1 VTAEG
6 RHLSGAEA
14 LMWSLDDEPA
24 LRSTFVSVSLLD
36 RAIDPERFHARIA
49 RAVLS
54 LSILRQR
61 VVPTPF
67 DLAPPRWEEDPDFD
81 LDRHIDH
88 RHLRR
93 PGSNRQL
100 LDLAAA
106 ICAEPFD
113 RSHPLWQFTMVDG
126 LRGGRGALVAKMH
139 HVLSDGVGAV
149 RISASFVDLTADADL
164 LATAAS
170 GAAGRAGVDDIAR
183 VGAGPGGRPVGHR
196 GGWLEEAAGTVA
208 PIVAA
213 NAAELRRNVSAV
225 AGGISS
231 VVRAPATGAVYALAA
246 ARSVAAQIGSADR
259 ARSPLWTAHD
269 NQHRFEVTTWDLER
283 IKAVAN
289 GLGGTVNDAF
299 VTILTGAAG
308 AYHRD
313 CGAAVD
319 ELRVSVPVSVR
330 NDREAA
336 GNAWVPTRVLVPTGD
351 FPPAERFTAV
361 HTRLRAVRGDPALG
375 MADGIARTAWH
386 LPRPL
391 LLRVARRQ
399 IGTVDFACSNVR
411 GAPFELWI
419 SGSHVEANHPFG
431 PTAGVAFNA
440 TVLSYRGALDVGIN
454 VDTGAVDDPDHL
466 LRCVRRAAAEF
477 LG

>member
-1 VTAEG
+1 MTGAG

-24 LRSTFVSVSLLD
+24 LRSTFVSVSVLD
-36 RAIDPERFHARIA
+36 RALDPDRFRARIA
-49 RAVLS
+49 RAVRS
-54 LSILRQR
+54 VSILRQR
-61 VVPTPF
+61 VVPSPF

-81 LDRHIDH
+81 LDRHVGH

-126 LRGGRGALVAKMH
+126 LRVGAGALVCKMH

-149 RISASFVDLTADADL
+149 RISASFVDLTADGDLEPTGTPAGAD
-164 LATAAS
+164 
-170 GAAGRAGVDDIAR
+170 DEAR
-183 VGAGPGGRPVGHR
+183 VPARAVAGGGPASRR
-196 GGWLEEAAGTVA
+196 GGWLGGAAGTVA

-213 NAAELRRNVSAV
+213 NASELRRNVAAL
-225 AGGISS
+225 AGGISG

-246 ARSVAAQIGSADR
+246 ARSVAAQVGSADR

-299 VTILTGAAG
+299 VTILAGAAG

-313 CGAAVD
+313 RGAAVD

-330 NDREAA
+330 QDHEAA

-351 FPPAERFTAV
+351 LPPAQRFAAV
-361 HTRLRAVRGDPALG
+361 HTRLRAVRGDPSLG

-391 LLRVARRQ
+391 LIRVARRQ

-411 GAPFELWI
+411 GAPFDLWI
-419 SGSHVEANHPFG
+419 AGSHVEANQPFG

-440 TVLSYRGALDVGIN
+440 TVLSYRSALDVGIN

-466 LRCVRRAAAEF
+466 LRCVKRAAAEF
-477 LG
+477 LS